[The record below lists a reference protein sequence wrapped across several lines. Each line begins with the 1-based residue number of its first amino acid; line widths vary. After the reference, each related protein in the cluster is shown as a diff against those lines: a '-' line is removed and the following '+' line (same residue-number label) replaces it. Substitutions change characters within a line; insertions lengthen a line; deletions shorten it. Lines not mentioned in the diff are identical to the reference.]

1 MLTAEKC
8 TVNPNN
14 AVKFDTTPIRIL
26 IVKFDSEDRRISVY
40 FNWEHRI
47 EDQYISELSLPT
59 DPSRAL
65 RTNQYIY
72 RIAAIVFCFNMVH
85 VLLFVGRT
93 LYMGFTV
100 MITLRPRWLLIG
112 MLIASPIFFEEE
124 RQRRRST
131 NSGAIILMLAL
142 VCAPRIFLY

>member
-26 IVKFDSEDRRISVY
+26 IVKFDSEDRRISAY
-40 FNWEHRI
+40 FNLFKKWIRFLNGRSSQPI
-47 EDQYISELSLPT
+47 DQFKVLWST
-59 DPSRAL
+59 
-65 RTNQYIY
+65 QYIY
-72 RIAAIVFCFNMVH
+72 TLNCMTFYCAMVYM
-85 VLLFVGRT
+85 LLFVGLT
-93 LYMGFTV
+93 LYMGFIF